1 MILYLY
7 FMIDFRN
14 LKRWALFDR
23 GMRIF
28 KKVNPEYRD
37 LREYDLLYLYLI
49 HEAYKENR
57 FVNYNLLRKKL
68 KHVFLK
74 IKKDIV
80 YRLFEAGYLW
90 KSEVNRVVTFMITP
104 KGYELLRRFE
114 KQLRMTRIDR

>member
-28 KKVNPEYRD
+28 KKMNPEYRD
-37 LREYDLLYLYLI
+37 IKDFDLLYLFLI
-49 HEAYKENR
+49 NEIYKENR

-80 YRLFEAGYLW
+80 YRLFDAGYLW
-90 KSEVNRVVTFMITP
+90 KSEVNRVVTFMITA

>member
-1 MILYLY
+1 
-7 FMIDFRN
+7 MIDFRN

-28 KKVNPEYRD
+28 KKMNPEYRNIKD
-37 LREYDLLYLYLI
+37 FDLLYLFLI
-49 HEAYKENR
+49 NEIYKENR

-80 YRLFEAGYLW
+80 YRLFDAGYLW
-90 KSEVNRVVTFMITP
+90 KSEINRVVTFMITA